1 MNECASCFS
10 VTPRLHYRL
19 EKLAALFGCCFRAP
33 PSRCF
38 GRCSGPARAVFCGA
52 GVIGLS
58 GFGNPSGFLARG
70 MSAGACR
77 QGGGRVSA
85 RIPVLLRADVGLQEV
100 TRRGFE
106 VAALQRVCPFCLRQ
120 VRGRVSTCACA
131 CGGGAAAVQAGA
143 GGQGIGGSGERA
155 RGVSVGGVSHKRAR
169 P

>member
-1 MNECASCFS
+1 M
-10 VTPRLHYRL
+10 
-19 EKLAALFGCCFRAP
+19 
-33 PSRCF
+33 
-38 GRCSGPARAVFCGA
+38 
-52 GVIGLS
+52 
-58 GFGNPSGFLARG
+58 
-70 MSAGACR
+70 
-77 QGGGRVSA
+77 SA

-106 VAALQRVCPFCLRQ
+106 VVALQRVRPFCLRQ

-155 RGVSVGGVSHKRAR
+155 GGVCWGVSHKRAR